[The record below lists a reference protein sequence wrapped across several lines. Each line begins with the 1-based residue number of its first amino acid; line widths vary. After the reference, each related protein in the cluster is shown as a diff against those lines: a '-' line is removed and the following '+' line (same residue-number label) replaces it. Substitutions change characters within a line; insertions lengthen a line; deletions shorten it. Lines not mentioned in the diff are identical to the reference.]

1 MRRRFKCDPKWITV
15 RYPARCAE
23 PNCQAEINSGER
35 AFYYPGDKA
44 VYGTSRCGHE
54 AKKPNAISTP
64 TGSTKTVSNQTAKGI
79 GGKCHVYQQSNR
91 GRKSGP

>member
-35 AFYYPGDKA
+35 AFYYPGDTALVA
-44 VYGTSRCGHE
+44 VT
-54 AKKPNAISTP
+54 AKRPNAISTP
-64 TGSTKTVSNQTAKGI
+64 TGSTKTVSNQTAKRI